1 MIRRRSFI
9 RQAGAL
15 GLLGAGLPMAFTA
28 AAAAAANDGPYDWK
42 SVPYGGGGFIDGF
55 VFHPRERGLLYA
67 RTDIGGAYRFDPAT
81 DSWIPLLDQLTK
93 SQTDLS
99 GVLSLALDPNDPDRV
114 YVAGGLY
121 LDPSARNGAL
131 LASADRGATWQ
142 INELPIR
149 LGGNSPGR
157 GSGERL
163 QVDPDNGDILYL
175 GTSQDGLMVSTDR
188 GRSFASLGFEPR
200 HVSLVL
206 VDPRSGRKGKGSQVL
221 WVGSHDK
228 PGLYVSRDA
237 GRSFEH
243 EAATPAQAPQHAVLG
258 NDGTLYVAFATG
270 DGRIAC
276 NPSYAKRG
284 SVWKRSTSGKWTD
297 ITPEDPAKDPHGFGY
312 SGIDVD
318 RQVPGRLVVSTI
330 ERWSAGDDVFVST
343 DDGAHWRSVGAHSHH
358 DASAYPWLVN
368 YMRGEDKMGH
378 WLADVKLDPFDGERA
393 IYGTGY
399 GLWLTK
405 NLGAAHKGGTVQ
417 WDFAVRNLE
426 ETATLEIRSPSGG
439 ATLLGAMGDV
449 SGAAWDDVA
458 KTPRNGLFAP
468 ANQTNRAVD
477 FAQLRPAILAR
488 TADQADTGGWW
499 SNDGAVTWHPFGKS
513 TRTTKSASGGYLNAG
528 TIAVSAG
535 GSAFVWAPEKQPAL
549 CSRDHGKSWVPV
561 AGWPTGEIDAVPV
574 ADRHVDGVFYAHDR
588 AAGEILVSVDGG
600 LSFRSG
606 ITGLPKLASWQS
618 SQLVAA
624 PGALRDLWLVLHDK
638 LLHLPGPDKP
648 AIAIRNV
655 VECWK
660 VALGKAAPGRDYH
673 SVYLWGKLQVG
684 DQQVEGLFRSDDAGA
699 HFTRIDDDRH
709 RYGLLLSLTADPL
722 EYGTVYVAPHGR
734 GVIVGKPRQGA

>member
-1 MIRRRSFI
+1 MILRRSFI
-9 RQAGAL
+9 RQTGAL
-15 GLLGAGLPMAFTA
+15 GLLAAGLPVASGA
-28 AAAAAANDGPYDWK
+28 AAMSDDAPYAWK
-42 SVPYGGGGFIDGF
+42 SVPFGGGGFIDGF
-55 VFHPRERGLLYA
+55 VFHPREKGLLYA
-67 RTDIGGAYRFDPAT
+67 RTDIGGAYRFDPGT
-81 DSWIPLLDQLTK
+81 RSWIPLLDQLTK

-99 GVLSLALDPNDPDRV
+99 GVLSLALDPNDANRV

-121 LDPSARNGAL
+121 LGPWARNGAL
-131 LASADRGATWQ
+131 LASADRGVTWQ
-142 INELPIR
+142 INELPVK

-163 QVDPDNGDILYL
+163 QVDPDNGEILYL
-175 GTSQDGLMVSTDR
+175 GTSQDGLMVSSDR
-188 GRSFASLGFEPR
+188 GRSFSHLGFEPR

-206 VDPRSGRKGKGSQVL
+206 IDPRSGRQGKGSQTL
-221 WVGSHDK
+221 WVGSHDQ

-237 GRSFEH
+237 GRSFAR
-243 EAATPAQAPQHAVLG
+243 EAATPAQAPQHAVLAS
-258 NDGTLYVAFATG
+258 DGTLYVTFAIG
-270 DGRIAC
+270 DGRTAC

-284 SVWKRSTSGKWTD
+284 SVWKRDPSGRWTD
-297 ITPEDPAKDPHGFGY
+297 ITPEDPAHDAQGFGY

-318 RQVPGRLVVSTI
+318 RNLPGRLVVSTI
-330 ERWSAGDDVFVST
+330 ERWSVGDDLFVST
-343 DDGAHWRSVGAHSHH
+343 DDGAHWTSVGARSHH

-378 WLADVKLDPFDGERA
+378 WLADVKLDPFDGNRA

-399 GLWLTK
+399 GLWLTA
-405 NLGAAHKGGTVQ
+405 NLDAALRGGTVH
-417 WDFAVRNLE
+417 WDFAVANLE

-468 ANQTNRAVD
+468 SNQTNRSVD
-477 FAQLRPAILAR
+477 FAQLRPAIIAR
-488 TADQADTGGWW
+488 TADQAPTGGWW
-499 SNDGAVTWHPFGKS
+499 SADGSVTWHPFGAS
-513 TRTTKSASGGYLNAG
+513 TRTTKSATGGYLNAG

-535 GSAFVWAPEKQPAL
+535 GSSFVWAPEKQPAL
-549 CSRDHGKSWVPV
+549 CSRDHGKTWVPV
-561 AGWPTGEIDAVPV
+561 AGWPSGEVDAVPV
-574 ADRHVDGVFYAHDR
+574 ADRQVDGVFYTHDR
-588 AAGEILVSVDGG
+588 AAGELLVSVDGG

-624 PGALRDLWLVLHDK
+624 PGALRDLWLVLHDT
-638 LLHLPGPDKP
+638 LVHMPSADKP
-648 AIAIRNV
+648 AITIRGV
-655 VECWK
+655 AECWK
-660 VALGKAAPGRDYH
+660 VALGKAAPGKDYH
-673 SVYLWGKLQVG
+673 AVYVWGRLLVRGQP
-684 DQQVEGLFRSDDAGA
+684 VEGLFRSDDAGA
-699 HFTRIDDDRH
+699 SFTRIDDDRH

-734 GVIVGKPRQGA
+734 GVVVGKPRQGA